1 MPTPVTPA
9 VRPFRFQFSDQ
20 VISDMHQ
27 RIDLTRW
34 PDQVNDADWSY
45 GMERGYL
52 QELVAYWRQ
61 QFDWRAAEARLN
73 AFDQYLLDVDG
84 LDIHFIHQRSPHPNA
99 TPLLMCHGWP
109 GSIVEFLKVI
119 PRLTEPER
127 FGGRVEDA
135 FHVVCPSLPGYGGSP
150 AATAPGLHPGEV
162 ARRHARLMAALGYS
176 SYLAQGGDWGS
187 PITQLT
193 AGSDAEHCQAIH
205 VTIIAPIPPA
215 GVADPMA
222 LVADHEKP
230 WLETNARQ
238 VLEGNGYYHQQSTRP
253 QTLAYALSDSPV
265 GLCGWIAEK
274 FHYWADCESNGQ
286 RDIRNA
292 VSWDDLLTNISLY
305 WHTNSIGSS
314 IRLYKEYAAALAAG
328 QIAMPYQVPVPVGV
342 TVYQQEVY
350 KTPRAWVERQCDLIY
365 WHEAERGGHFAAMEQ
380 PQVFAEDL
388 WRFKNRAI
396 PR

>member
-1 MPTPVTPA
+1 MPNPVNPA
-9 VRPFRFQFSDQ
+9 ARPFRFQFSDQ
-20 VISDMHQ
+20 AISDLHQ

-73 AFDQYLLDVDG
+73 AFDQFLLDLDG

-109 GSIVEFLKVI
+109 GSIVEFLEVI

-127 FGGRVEDA
+127 FGGRAEDA

-150 AATAPGLHPGEV
+150 AAAAPGLHPGKV
-162 ARRHARLMAALGYS
+162 AQRHARLMATLGYS

-193 AGSDAEHCQAIH
+193 AGCDPEHCQAIH

-230 WLETNARQ
+230 WLAANARQ
-238 VLEGNGYYHQQSTRP
+238 VELGNGYYHQQSTRP

-274 FHYWADCESNGQ
+274 FHYWADCDNSGQ

-314 IRLYKEYAAALAAG
+314 IRLYKEYAVALTTG
-328 QIAMPYQVPVPVGV
+328 QISMPYQVPVPVGV

-350 KTPRAWVERQCDLIY
+350 KTPKAWVEQQYDLIY

-388 WRFKNRAI
+388 WRFKNRALS
-396 PR
+396 R